1 MVSQL
6 VRAALGFEPR
16 PAGSVLTMEPHHM
29 ALAPG
34 FSAFCPFPDN
44 FGYKGS
50 RILFLAFSGSHA
62 PSWPASPLTFAS
74 SHPAPSPLHAP
85 N

>member
-6 VRAALGFEPR
+6 VRAVLGFEPR
-16 PAGSVLTMEPHHM
+16 PVVSVLTMEPHHM

-44 FGYKGS
+44 FGCKEAGFY
-50 RILFLAFSGSHA
+50 
-62 PSWPASPLTFAS
+62 SWPFLVLVPLAG
-74 SHPAPSPLHAP
+74 LRLY
-85 N
+85 

>member
-6 VRAALGFEPR
+6 VRAVLGFEPR
-16 PAGSVLTMEPHHM
+16 PVVSVLTMEPHHM

-44 FGYKGS
+44 FGCKGS
-50 RILFLAFSGSHA
+50 RILFLAFSGSRT
-62 PSWPASPLTFAS
+62 PSWPASLLTFAS
-74 SHPAPSPLHAP
+74 SHPAPSPLRAP
-85 N
+85 H